1 MWHQKWKDHSKLY
14 KKKYF
19 HSDDV
24 IDDIIKWP
32 QSRFSIFLYEWKN
45 DIFRDNW
52 RTNKDII
59 FKLSVLM
66 YHWIVNTPLQ
76 TIVDCFIDD
85 VIRFQNRSKIWT
97 AIALSVFELEHRS
110 KAQNVTNAHSYLCSI
125 FKFQFHF
132 RQKNSSRPQ
141 NGGHFENVKISNTA
155 SIWHYKWK
163 DHPKLCKKNIFM
175 VMTLSMTS
183 EWPHSSFSIFL
194 YEWKKYIFVITE
206 EWIKISSSN
215 LVYICNMELWIRR
228 YKLLRIAKLM
238 TSSGTKRSQNFELP

>member
-1 MWHQKWKDHSKLY
+1 MSQMLRAIFVVYSTSGVTSVKKNSSRPLNGGHFENVKMLNTASMWHQKWKDHSKLY

-66 YHWIVNTPLQ
+66 YHWIGNTPLQ

-132 RQKNSSRPQ
+132 RQKISSRPQ

-155 SIWHYKWK
+155 SIWH
-163 DHPKLCKKNIFM
+163 
-175 VMTLSMTS
+175 
-183 EWPHSSFSIFL
+183 
-194 YEWKKYIFVITE
+194 
-206 EWIKISSSN
+206 
-215 LVYICNMELWIRR
+215 
-228 YKLLRIAKLM
+228 
-238 TSSGTKRSQNFELP
+238 